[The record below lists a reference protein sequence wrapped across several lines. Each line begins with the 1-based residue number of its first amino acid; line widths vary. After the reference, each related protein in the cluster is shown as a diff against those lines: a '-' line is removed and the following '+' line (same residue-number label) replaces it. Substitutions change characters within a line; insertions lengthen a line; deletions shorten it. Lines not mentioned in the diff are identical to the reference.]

1 MILPNQSL
9 LWKCLQK
16 VFCWKPLLLSHWHAN
31 ETWGGRAGQEMPP
44 CKSRHCTFISPCCLK
59 FALCWMCSPLI
70 LSVEMLCEQGLGA
83 ARCWLSI
90 AVEGRREEGIPDV
103 TPSPQSCSFAAKDQW
118 AGPCPQG
125 PNLASL
131 SQTRASKGL
140 SSALGEAGS
149 WPRPILLA
157 SRLSVHPNHCYKCG
171 SAEHLVK

>member
-1 MILPNQSL
+1 MKNVSKRFSARKYYCCHIDMPTKPEGDGQAKKSL
-9 LWKCLQK
+9 LAR
-16 VFCWKPLLLSHWHAN
+16 VGIAHLSLHAAKN
-31 ETWGGRAGQEMPP
+31 LHCAGN
-44 CKSRHCTFISPCCLK
+44 
-59 FALCWMCSPLI
+59 CWMWSPLI
-70 LSVEMLCEQGLGA
+70 LSVEMLWKQGLGA
-83 ARCWLSI
+83 AHCWLSI
-90 AVEGRREEGIPDV
+90 AGEGTREEGIPDV
-103 TPSPQSCSFAAKDQW
+103 TPSPQSCSFGSKDQW
-118 AGPCPQG
+118 AAPCPQG